1 MIAEIL
7 LGISIIINGFAVWY
21 IRELLVRF
29 RFYSENTGQLFIN
42 LQEYTDHLE
51 RVHQME
57 VYFGDP
63 TIQGLLEHSKAVA
76 VTVSE
81 YLDIFSLDEEDL
93 GAEDDDDE
101 EEKEE

>member
-21 IRELLVRF
+21 IRELLIRF
-29 RFYSENTGQLFIN
+29 RFYSENTGQLFTN

-51 RVHQME
+51 RVNQME

-63 TIQGLLEHSKAVA
+63 TIQGLLEHSRD
-76 VTVSE
+76 VTVTVAE
-81 YLDIFSLDEEDL
+81 YLDIFSLEEEDL
-93 GAEDDDDE
+93 DAQEEE
-101 EEKEE
+101 EEKE

>member
-1 MIAEIL
+1 MMTETF
-7 LGISIIINGFAVWY
+7 IIISVAINILAIWY
-21 IRELLVRF
+21 IRELLMRF
-29 RFYSENTGQLFIN
+29 RFYTENTGQLFTN
-42 LQEYTDHLE
+42 LTEYTEHLGK
-51 RVHQME
+51 VHQME

>member
-1 MIAEIL
+1 MMVEIL

-51 RVHQME
+51 RVNQME

-63 TIQGLLEHSKAVA
+63 TIQGLLEHSRD
-76 VTVSE
+76 VTVTVAE
-81 YLDIFSLDEEDL
+81 YLDIFSLEEEDL
-93 GAEDDDDE
+93 DAQEEE
-101 EEKEE
+101 EEKE

>member
-1 MIAEIL
+1 MMVEIL

-29 RFYSENTGQLFIN
+29 RFYSENTGQLFTN

-51 RVHQME
+51 RVNQME

-63 TIQGLLEHSKAVA
+63 TIQGLLEHSRD
-76 VTVSE
+76 VTVTVAE
-81 YLDIFSLDEEDL
+81 YLDIFSLEEEDL
-93 GAEDDDDE
+93 DAQEEE
-101 EEKEE
+101 EEKE

>member
-51 RVHQME
+51 RVNQME

-63 TIQGLLEHSKAVA
+63 TIQGLLEHSRD
-76 VTVSE
+76 VTVTVAE
-81 YLDIFSLDEEDL
+81 YLDIFSLEEEDL
-93 GAEDDDDE
+93 DAQEEE
-101 EEKEE
+101 EEKE

>member
-1 MIAEIL
+1 MTEVL
-7 LGISIIINGFAVWY
+7 IIISVVINILAIWY
-21 IRELLVRF
+21 VRELLIRF
-29 RFYSENTGQLFIN
+29 RFYSENTGQLFTN
-42 LQEYTDHLE
+42 LKEYTDHLQK
-51 RVHQME
+51 VHQME

-81 YLDIFSLDEEDL
+81 YLDIFSLEEEDL
-93 GAEDDDDE
+93 GAEEDE